1 MTNNKEKR
9 FFKASSNLMFKA
21 IFCDEKNK
29 DLLKELIYLSLKNS
43 INKDVKDFK
52 MISPELSKNI
62 LSEKGKIL
70 DVLLESKDEIINIEM
85 NASYYE
91 GLNRRNASYI
101 FSKYSEDT
109 RVSELYTK
117 MKTFIQ
123 INFTVGLSKDDEL
136 YKIYELTDR
145 KTKDKYIDNLVI
157 LEYNINK
164 ALQLWKDGNEEY
176 SFLALF
182 EADEEQLNKMAK
194 GSGFVDKVRGE
205 IVRLNKNQRFSEF
218 LTAEEEEAKY
228 KATIKYNA
236 KKEGLEEGRAVGL
249 AEGRASGL
257 EEGRVQGRTEGL
269 AEGLLI
275 GKIDIAKE
283 LLKDGMNVQ
292 KIAKITQLEV
302 KQIEKLQ

>member
-236 KKEGLEEGRAVGL
+236 KKEGLEEGRA
-249 AEGRASGL
+249 
-257 EEGRVQGRTEGL
+257 
-269 AEGLLI
+269 EGLLT
-275 GKIDIAKE
+275 GKIDIAKK
-283 LLKDGMNVQ
+283 LLKKGMNVQ
-292 KIAKITQLEV
+292 NIAELTELDI

>member
-1 MTNNKEKR
+1 MTNNKKKR

-236 KKEGLEEGRAVGL
+236 KKEGLEEGR
-249 AEGRASGL
+249 EEGL
-257 EEGRVQGRTEGL
+257 EEGR
-269 AEGLLI
+269 AEE
-275 GKIDIAKE
+275 KINIAKE
-283 LLKDGMNVQ
+283 LLKDGMDVQ
-292 KIAKITQLEV
+292 KIAKITKLEV
-302 KQIEKLQ
+302 KQIEELQ

>member
-236 KKEGLEEGRAVGL
+236 KKEGLEEGKNKKA
-249 AEGRASGL
+249 L
-257 EEGRVQGRTEGL
+257 E
-269 AEGLLI
+269 
-275 GKIDIAKE
+275 IAKK
-283 LLKDGMNVQ
+283 LLKKGMNVQ
-292 KIAKITQLEV
+292 NIAEITELDI

>member
-101 FSKYSEDT
+101 FSKYSEDIK
-109 RVSELYTK
+109 VSELYTK

-164 ALQLWKDGNEEY
+164 ALKLWKEGNEEY

-205 IVRLNKNQRFSEF
+205 IVRLNKDQRFSEF

-236 KKEGLEEGRAVGL
+236 RKEGLEEGRAEGR
-249 AEGRASGL
+249 AEGRTLG
-257 EEGRVQGRTEGL
+257 QTEGENKKAL
-269 AEGLLI
+269 E
-275 GKIDIAKE
+275 IAKE
-283 LLKDGMNVQ
+283 LLKDGMDIE

-302 KQIEKLQ
+302 KQIEELQ

>member
-164 ALQLWKDGNEEY
+164 ALQLWEDGNEEY

-205 IVRLNKNQRFSEF
+205 IVRLNKDQRFSEF

-236 KKEGLEEGRAVGL
+236 RKEGLEEGR
-249 AEGRASGL
+249 EEGL
-257 EEGRVQGRTEGL
+257 EEGRILGQ
-269 AEGLLI
+269 AEGRAEE
-275 GKIDIAKE
+275 KINIAKE
-283 LLKDGMNVQ
+283 LLKDGMDVQ
-292 KIAKITQLEV
+292 KIAKITKLEV
-302 KQIEKLQ
+302 KQIEELQ

>member
-29 DLLKELIYLSLKNS
+29 DLLKELICLSLKNS

-194 GSGFVDKVRGE
+194 VSGFVDKVRGE

-236 KKEGLEEGRAVGL
+236 RKEGLEEGRA
-249 AEGRASGL
+249 
-257 EEGRVQGRTEGL
+257 
-269 AEGLLI
+269 EGLLT

-283 LLKDGMNVQ
+283 LLKDGMSVE